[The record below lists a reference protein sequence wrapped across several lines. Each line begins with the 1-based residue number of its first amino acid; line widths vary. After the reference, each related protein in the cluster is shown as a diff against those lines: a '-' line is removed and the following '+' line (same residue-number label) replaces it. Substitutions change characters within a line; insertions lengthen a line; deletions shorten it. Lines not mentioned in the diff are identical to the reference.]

1 MSSVQ
6 FNSVQ
11 SLSCVQLF
19 ETPWTVACQASLSIT
34 SSQSLLKL
42 MSIDQWCHPT
52 ISSSVVP
59 FSFCPQ
65 SFLALGSFPTSWLFA
80 LDGQENG
87 SFTISSSN
95 EYSGLISFRIDWFDL
110 LAVQGTLTSF
120 LQQHSSNHPAQTFI
134 FHRHREWGWSPENP
148 TISWWGSL
156 ISLCHEVQLFFDL
169 SIFLKDYFIMK
180 HFQGKWMK
188 HV

>member
-1 MSSVQ
+1 MRACSFASVMSD
-6 FNSVQ
+6 
-11 SLSCVQLF
+11 SLQPHGLSPTRLLWPLPTPRVCSDSC
-19 ETPWTVACQASLSIT
+19 PLS
-34 SSQSLLKL
+34 
-42 MSIDQWCHPT
+42 QWCHPT